1 VGIFVFI
8 KTFYT
13 FAYNK
18 NNYMNNQ
25 SFAEDFF
32 LEIEHLIGEGKKYT
46 SISKTIEMMWDLLD
60 VPSQENIECCDQ
72 IFLTAT
78 NKSLPQGIL
87 IALITQSSHL
97 RDSFKNREKL
107 SSMGSV

>member
-1 VGIFVFI
+1 
-8 KTFYT
+8 
-13 FAYNK
+13 
-18 NNYMNNQ
+18 MNNQ

-78 NKSLPQGIL
+78 NINCPYNTVIPFE
-87 IALITQSSHL
+87 
-97 RDSFKNREKL
+97 RFF
-107 SSMGSV
+107 

>member
-1 VGIFVFI
+1 
-8 KTFYT
+8 
-13 FAYNK
+13 
-18 NNYMNNQ
+18 MNNQ

-97 RDSFKNREKL
+97 RDSFKNRETLFKL
-107 SSMGSV
+107 TMDNAVKLHGKEGVEKSLYNQLK